1 MTQSSKAKSIRH
13 GLPTHTSRKVMV
25 SVYLVMYLL
34 YM

>member
-1 MTQSSKAKSIRH
+1 MMQSREAKSIH
-13 GLPTHTSRKVMV
+13 HDLPTHTSRKVMV